1 MDYGAAG
8 KTKGSG
14 LVTILFNNGI
24 VDRRVIS
31 IFAVESVELLLHVWI
46 MHCRG
51 WILETM
57 FEGEYCSVEVSMLE
71 GQKIDFCPTEQ
82 FEPCQEAKVG
92 VFFYKAQ
99 VYRQAQN
106 ANWHELGLQQAC
118 WGAKTKKKN
127 SIGFCLP
134 PNGILVLIRSKL
146 SMKFQS
152 FVEMVLEKAKNS
164 SNG

>member
-1 MDYGAAG
+1 M
-8 KTKGSG
+8 
-14 LVTILFNNGI
+14 VTILFNNGI

-71 GQKIDFCPTEQ
+71 GQKIDFCTTEQ

-92 VFFYKAQ
+92 VFFTKHKFTGRHKMQ
-99 VYRQAQN
+99 IGT
-106 ANWHELGLQQAC
+106 NWDCSKHVGGL
-118 WGAKTKKKN
+118 KLKKKT
-127 SIGFCLP
+127 
-134 PNGILVLIRSKL
+134 
-146 SMKFQS
+146 Q
-152 FVEMVLEKAKNS
+152 
-164 SNG
+164 